1 MQEDDRRL
9 EFLVISLHLGLELL
23 EQCLDLVL
31 SPLRCPLGG
40 GADPLVGIV
49 GDLLVVVP
57 GVASDVP
64 HVVLLLL
71 KDQGPLLAGLL
82 DLVLEEHLLLDD
94 AVDQASP
101 VKLPRSDAANITG
114 SPLID
119 QLHVGLNKL
128 FRILH
133 RQ

>member
-9 EFLVISLHLGLELL
+9 EFLAISLHLGLELL

-101 VKLPRSDAANITG
+101 VKLKRSDEATVAG

-128 FRILH
+128 FRTLH